1 MGNEMVALEARIAQ
15 MRNEGRRKSFCRCA
29 QERGSCSILDLIAGS
44 YGLSDFF
51 FLSFLFVPK
60 IILVS
65 FTLHCAF
72 NILVSHFSSLFF
84 QVSLWFGNRLLGRG
98 LDWAVWEE
106 SGKSGISGEKRVH

>member
-51 FLSFLFVPK
+51 FLSCSFLKSYSFRLPYIVLLTFLYLISHLYFSKFLF
-60 IILVS
+60 
-65 FTLHCAF
+65 
-72 NILVSHFSSLFF
+72 
-84 QVSLWFGNRLLGRG
+84 GLGTGYWDGAG
-98 LDWAVWEE
+98 LGGMGGVWEIRDLW
-106 SGKSGISGEKRVH
+106 GK